1 MKSNVLLILCTLAL
15 SGMLVYVSDV
25 AMRFAKASSHVHC
38 AQSPDYEKC
47 KTEFI
52 EAVNKVME
60 TLEKQ

>member
-1 MKSNVLLILCTLAL
+1 VLAL

-38 AQSPDYEKC
+38 VKSPDYEKC

-60 TLEKQ
+60 TLEEK